1 MYSVQESLTI
11 STDKTSYR
19 YGENYTISG
28 RVSPVIPDQ
37 MISIVTLSPN
47 YPHPVS
53 LSFTPNSNGRY
64 SYTLPLTI
72 NDISGGNFTVVAQYG
87 GAKNQTTFSYTGLP
101 CNQQNIPAHVYAPII
116 RGPPAYNPRIV
127 DSLGNAITGPVKVGQ
142 QIQITYDLAN
152 GQHCAQ
158 PFVYIVQIQDH
169 NGLTVSLSWITGTLL
184 AGQSFNPAQSWTPQY
199 EGTYTAQIFTW
210 ESLDNPNALVP
221 PVSVSFDVEPNTNLK
236 QSYLG
241 LPRISSNCN
250 EGFIHIIKKE
260 DGSPACVKLDTAQ
273 KLVEHNWAKEVISN
287 QQIVNNVIGNNT
299 KLNHVIDIISI
310 SGTGSLPNPGGPEIQ
325 LTLKNVGTKPVT
337 NLKATLVLNN
347 NYTLDFKDVTE
358 SNPLESNQSTS
369 DTQILI
375 GAGFGTELAYPLI
388 VVGMAN
394 NEPFSYTLNVPIP
407 YTNEHEIT
415 NITK

>member
-1 MYSVQESLTI
+1 MKILTLFTFTIPILLLCIFISPHYVYSVQESLTI

-28 RVSPVIPDQ
+28 RVSSVIPDQ
-37 MISIVTLSPN
+37 MISIVTLSTN

-87 GAKNQTTFSYTGLP
+87 GAKNQTTFHYTGLP

-169 NGLTVSLSWITGTLL
+169 NGLTVSLYW
-184 AGQSFNPAQSWTPQY
+184 
-199 EGTYTAQIFTW
+199 
-210 ESLDNPNALVP
+210 
-221 PVSVSFDVEPNTNLK
+221 SVYDVGKRDLMYMK
-236 QSYLG
+236 
-241 LPRISSNCN
+241 N
-250 EGFIHIIKKE
+250 ENGNY
-260 DGSPACVKLDTAQ
+260 
-273 KLVEHNWAKEVISN
+273 VEW
-287 QQIVNNVIGNNT
+287 
-299 KLNHVIDIISI
+299 
-310 SGTGSLPNPGGPEIQ
+310 
-325 LTLKNVGTKPVT
+325 
-337 NLKATLVLNN
+337 
-347 NYTLDFKDVTE
+347 YF
-358 SNPLESNQSTS
+358 
-369 DTQILI
+369 
-375 GAGFGTELAYPLI
+375 
-388 VVGMAN
+388 
-394 NEPFSYTLNVPIP
+394 
-407 YTNEHEIT
+407 
-415 NITK
+415 